1 MRKGRFIC
9 LASAVSLLLCRPAPA
24 EEAVLRACMIDL
36 EPWGSLKAPDA
47 SIYGEVFRTIGKEM
61 GLRIELRAAP
71 LVRTLDDVRTGVC
84 QFTITSWQPARADK
98 LTVGATFTTIDYG
111 VLPRRGFTVAAEPDL
126 RGHSVAV
133 TRGLLLGGGFDGDP
147 AIIRIG
153 VYGYEQAVL
162 MTASGGADAAAG
174 SIVTLDRLAR
184 QNGATEKFGPPLI
197 LSHVKLAVQKN
208 NDFAASAV
216 AKALDEAIDRM
227 RESGRGR
234 EIVERHFAE

>member
-84 QFTITSWQPARADK
+84 QFTIAVWHPSWADK
-98 LTVGATFTTIDYG
+98 LTLGATFATIDYG
-111 VLPRRGFTVAAEPDL
+111 VLPRRGLAVAAEADL
-126 RGHSVAV
+126 RGHSVALP
-133 TRGLLLGGGFDGDP
+133 RGLMLGGGFDGDP
-147 AIIRIG
+147 EITRTG

-162 MTASGGADAAAG
+162 MTVSGRADAAAG
-174 SIVTLDRLAR
+174 SIVTLNRFVRLHD
-184 QNGATEKFGPPLI
+184 ATEKFGPPLF
-197 LSHVKLAVQKN
+197 LSQVKLAVQKN
-208 NDFAASAV
+208 NAFAGSAA
-216 AKALDEAIDRM
+216 AKALDEAVDRL
-227 RESGRGR
+227 RESGRAS
-234 EIVERHFAE
+234 EIVDRHFAG